1 MHLSVRTQTGRVKR
15 FHFLYKSGNFRI
27 VLSRRQV
34 NERLLNIAYYIR
46 CLSSYNMTNKN
57 KISTIV
63 FSVYILLAFY
73 VFGGGI
79 INLLVGYRTW
89 RAVGAN
95 EFPEFHQIDSSLII
109 PLFVIFFFLS
119 FIPQILL
126 FWFRPIVIPKWLV
139 WLALLFNF
147 ITLVSTIIIQIP
159 IQVELDKQSSLELI
173 ERLISTDFIY
183 RRIPMFLM
191 AIVNFIMLYDVVKQ
205 SGNNP
210 KTAA

>member
-1 MHLSVRTQTGRVKR
+1 M
-15 FHFLYKSGNFRI
+15 I
-27 VLSRRQV
+27 
-34 NERLLNIAYYIR
+34 
-46 CLSSYNMTNKN
+46 NKN

-79 INLLVGYRTW
+79 VNSLVAYRTW

-95 EFPEFHQIDSSLII
+95 EFPEFHHIDSALII
-109 PLFVIFFFLS
+109 PLFVVFFFLS

-126 FWFRPIVIPKWLV
+126 FWFRPMVIPKWLV

-147 ITLVSTIIIQIP
+147 ITLVSTITIQIP
-159 IQVELDKQSSLELI
+159 IQIELDKMFSLELI

-183 RRIPMFLM
+183 RRIPMFLQ
-191 AIVNFIMLYDVVKQ
+191 AIINFIMLYKVVKH
-205 SGNNP
+205 SGNQPNP
-210 KTAA
+210 LT

>member
-1 MHLSVRTQTGRVKR
+1 
-15 FHFLYKSGNFRI
+15 
-27 VLSRRQV
+27 
-34 NERLLNIAYYIR
+34 
-46 CLSSYNMTNKN
+46 MTNKN

-63 FSVYILLAFY
+63 FSVYILLTFY

-79 INLLVGYRTW
+79 VNSLVAYRTW

-95 EFPEFHQIDSSLII
+95 EFPEFHQIDSALII

-126 FWFRPIVIPKWLV
+126 FWFRPMVIPRWLV
-139 WLALLFNF
+139 GLAFIFNH
-147 ITLVSTIIIQIP
+147 ITLVPTIIIQIP
-159 IQVELDKQSSLELI
+159 IQVELDKQFSLELI

-191 AIVNFIMLYDVVKQ
+191 AIVNFIMLYKVVKHA
-205 SGNNP
+205 GNNP
-210 KTAA
+210 NLST

>member
-1 MHLSVRTQTGRVKR
+1 M
-15 FHFLYKSGNFRI
+15 
-27 VLSRRQV
+27 
-34 NERLLNIAYYIR
+34 A
-46 CLSSYNMTNKN
+46 NKN
-57 KISTIV
+57 KISNVV

-79 INLLVGYRTW
+79 VNSLVAYRTW

-126 FWFRPIVIPKWLV
+126 LWYRPMVISRWLV
-139 WLALLFNF
+139 WLALLFNL
-147 ITLVSTIIIQIP
+147 ITLISTMTIQIP
-159 IQVELDKQSSLELI
+159 IQVELDKGFSLELI

-183 RRIPMFLM
+183 RRIPMLLL
-191 AIVNFIMLYDVVKQ
+191 AVINFIMLYKVVKY
-205 SGNNP
+205 SGNSQNP
-210 KTAA
+210 SI

>member
-1 MHLSVRTQTGRVKR
+1 
-15 FHFLYKSGNFRI
+15 
-27 VLSRRQV
+27 
-34 NERLLNIAYYIR
+34 
-46 CLSSYNMTNKN
+46 MTNKN

-79 INLLVGYRTW
+79 VNSLVAYRTW

-95 EFPEFHQIDSSLII
+95 EFPEFHHIDSTLII

-126 FWFRPIVIPKWLV
+126 IWFRPMVIPKWLV

-147 ITLVSTIIIQIP
+147 ITLVSTITIQIP
-159 IQVELDKQSSLELI
+159 IQVELDKKFSLELI
-173 ERLISTDFIY
+173 ERLISTDFLY
-183 RRIPMFLM
+183 RRIPMLLL
-191 AIVNFIMLYDVVKQ
+191 AAVNFIMLYKVVKH
-205 SGNNP
+205 STSKP
-210 KTAA
+210 TLSS

>member
-1 MHLSVRTQTGRVKR
+1 M
-15 FHFLYKSGNFRI
+15 
-27 VLSRRQV
+27 
-34 NERLLNIAYYIR
+34 A
-46 CLSSYNMTNKN
+46 NKN

-63 FSVYILLAFY
+63 FSVYVLLAFY

-79 INLLVGYRTW
+79 VNSLVAYRTW

-126 FWFRPIVIPKWLV
+126 FWFRPMAISRWLV
-139 WLALLFNF
+139 WLALLFNL
-147 ITLVSTIIIQIP
+147 ITLVSTITIQIP
-159 IQVELDKQSSLELI
+159 IQVELDKRFSLELI

-183 RRIPMFLM
+183 RRIPMLLL
-191 AIVNFIMLYDVVKQ
+191 AIINFIMLYKVVKN
-205 SGNNP
+205 SGNRLNP
-210 KTAA
+210 SA

>member
-1 MHLSVRTQTGRVKR
+1 M
-15 FHFLYKSGNFRI
+15 
-27 VLSRRQV
+27 
-34 NERLLNIAYYIR
+34 A
-46 CLSSYNMTNKN
+46 NKN

-63 FSVYILLAFY
+63 FSVYVLLAFY

-79 INLLVGYRTW
+79 VNSLVAYRTW

-126 FWFRPIVIPKWLV
+126 FWFRPMVISRWLV
-139 WLALLFNF
+139 WLALLFNL
-147 ITLVSTIIIQIP
+147 ITLVSTITIQIP
-159 IQVELDKQSSLELI
+159 IQVELDKRFSLELI

-183 RRIPMFLM
+183 RRIPMLLL
-191 AIVNFIMLYDVVKQ
+191 AIINFIMLYKVVKN
-205 SGNNP
+205 SGNRLNP
-210 KTAA
+210 SA